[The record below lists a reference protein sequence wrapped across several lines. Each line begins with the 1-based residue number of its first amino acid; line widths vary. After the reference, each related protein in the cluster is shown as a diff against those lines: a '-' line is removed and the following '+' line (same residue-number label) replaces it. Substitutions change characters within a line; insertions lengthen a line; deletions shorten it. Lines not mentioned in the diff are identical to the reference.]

1 MNSTQKP
8 KIPQALEMVNQ
19 TVSIAVEPEKSR
31 YTRQNILEFEPAS
44 EEQVQALYH
53 AMSMRDSLRQK

>member
-1 MNSTQKP
+1 
-8 KIPQALEMVNQ
+8 MVNQ

-44 EEQVQALYH
+44 EEQVQTLYH